1 MSFAM
6 SGKRVDVK
14 KISLFFTFFL
24 GFFSFFFPFFPLFF
38 STIQYLYHCFVVI
51 FVADFIYMKTLYES
65 YL

>member
-14 KISLFFTFFL
+14 KFSLFFTFFVFVFL
-24 GFFSFFFPFFPLFF
+24 FFPFFSLFF
-38 STIQYLYHCFVVI
+38 STIQYLYHGFVVI